1 MKTKVSSAI
10 ALCGTEQA
18 DAPGRILK
26 AGPMQV
32 EFDNGQLRY
41 LKVNGVEVLRAIGFL
56 VRDEN
61 WGTYAPKISGLR
73 IDQRADGFSVAF
85 HAVCSRKGQEI
96 AYDARIE
103 GTKEGN
109 LVFDGTAVPKT
120 DFLTARTGFV
130 VLHPLTGVAGHAVEV
145 EHVDGKIVKDKFP
158 EQVNPVQP
166 FLNIRAL
173 THEVSPGLKATVRME
188 GDTFEMEDHRNWTD
202 ASFKTYV
209 RPLILP
215 WPYTLKAGEKVS
227 QSIKVTLSGGAK
239 GRTNAGA
246 QGAVEVRLG
255 AATWKSLPPI
265 GLGMPA
271 EEIAHSV
278 ARLDLLRRAAPKFL
292 ICHFDPR
299 QKHGLRELYGYRVLC
314 EQGGADCVL
323 EAVVESVDG
332 YRQELQRLAGLVRD
346 SGLKLSAIAVC
357 PVGDL
362 KSVLPGGPRPPAP
375 ALEELYAAARAA
387 FPGVALGGG
396 MFSFF
401 TELNRK
407 RPPAKLLDFVHN
419 TTCPIVHAADD
430 RSVMETLE
438 ALPYQVKTARSFIGK
453 TAYRIGPTAIGCRD
467 NPHGAT
473 WTAGL
478 PDQAGAA
485 PARAVRR
492 GVDARLHRHLR
503 PHRRAVGR
511 AGRADRAARHRLA
524 QGRSP
529 ATGLRRAGRHAGVP
543 GVPCGQ
549 RARAQ
554 RRAETGCGGFLRRR
568 QDPGPCLQGEAGHHA
583 VARQSQRGTA
593 GGEDQRRR
601 RRHRRHGAGR
611 SQLCAGDDRPG
622 RLPVALETDEVNA
635 ETGALRG
642 RGAVDRRLNYS
653 PTRRRPAPPCP
664 CRAITSSSPSVF
676 RCRAVPP
683 ASTGPAATRPA
694 SASRRCPSQT
704 T

>member
-473 WTAGL
+473 WTPN
-478 PDQAGAA
+478 PDNLRVCLTKLEPRQRALFGAA
-485 PARAVRR
+485 WTLGYIATFARTDVQSVALGALTGPLGIAWRKADHPQPGYDGLGGTPVFPAFHVVSGLARSAGQKLVAADSSDGARIQALACKAKQGTTLWLANLSAEPQAVKIS
-492 GVDARLHRHLR
+492 GAGGDIAGTVLDEASYALATTD
-503 PHRRAVGR
+503 PVGFQSR
-511 AGRADRAARHRLA
+511 WKPMKSTLKLA
-524 QGRSP
+524 P
-529 ATGLRRAGRHAGVP
+529 Y
-543 GVPCGQ
+543 
-549 RARAQ
+549 
-554 RRAETGCGGFLRRR
+554 
-568 QDPGPCLQGEAGHHA
+568 A
-583 VARQSQRGTA
+583 VAVLSIA
-593 GGEDQRRR
+593 G
-601 RRHRRHGAGR
+601 
-611 SQLCAGDDRPG
+611 
-622 RLPVALETDEVNA
+622 
-635 ETGALRG
+635 
-642 RGAVDRRLNYS
+642 
-653 PTRRRPAPPCP
+653 
-664 CRAITSSSPSVF
+664 
-676 RCRAVPP
+676 
-683 ASTGPAATRPA
+683 
-694 SASRRCPSQT
+694 
-704 T
+704 